1 MSCLLT
7 CCDEG
12 QESLAFRGL
21 IPETPEGDLFQWAVS
36 SDCGASREHREEAAC
51 EKILLLPDT
60 QSQDL

>member
-21 IPETPEGDLFQWAVS
+21 IPETPEGDLFQWVVS
-36 SDCGASREHREEAAC
+36 SDCGEEAAC
-51 EKILLLPDT
+51 EKILLLPET